1 MNLIYGL
8 IALWLIM
15 RLIKKIPRKMTLDVL
30 ANEVATNGRDEFFKK
45 WKNKTFT
52 IIGPVTVH
60 PGDYFDGVKGLY
72 PVCLLVKLI
81 GSIYGTRMRYREI
94 MYSSEKQFCT
104 LKTFLLGSRPS
115 PDYIASLGFNKELM
129 NKLNSSWSKLN
140 SFEISSCSKLN
151 GFEIICVF
159 PSSSS
164 DLDKITDFDTVKVK
178 GTLSAMEYDWNI
190 LCTNNLLRSNSH
202 SDSLILTNCR
212 ILAVY
217 DENGNKKR

>member
-15 RLIKKIPRKMTLDVL
+15 RLIKKIPRKITLDVL
-30 ANEVATNGRDEFFKK
+30 ANEVATNGEDKFFKK

-52 IIGPVTVH
+52 IIGPVTVR
-60 PGDYFDGVKGLY
+60 PGDYSNGVKGLY
-72 PVCLLVKLI
+72 PVCFLVRLI

-104 LKTFLLGSRPS
+104 LQTVFLGSGPS

-129 NKLNSSWSKLN
+129 NKLNGSWSKLN
-140 SFEISSCSKLN
+140 SFD
-151 GFEIICVF
+151 IICVF

-178 GTLSAMEYDWNI
+178 GTLSAMGYDRNI
-190 LCTNNLLRSNSH
+190 LCNDNLLRSNSH

>member
-15 RLIKKIPRKMTLDVL
+15 RLIKKIPRKITLDVL
-30 ANEVATNGRDEFFKK
+30 ANEVVTNGQDKFFKK

-72 PVCLLVKLI
+72 PVCLLVRLI
-81 GSIYGTRMRYREI
+81 GSICGTRMRYREI

-104 LKTFLLGSRPS
+104 LKTGLLGSLSS

-129 NKLNSSWSKLN
+129 NKLNSSWSKLQ
-140 SFEISSCSKLN
+140 I
-151 GFEIICVF
+151 FEIICVF

-178 GTLSAMEYDWNI
+178 GTLSAMEYDQNI
-190 LCTNNLLRSNSH
+190 LCNDNLLRSN
-202 SDSLILTNCR
+202 SLILTNCR